1 MMKIDLQTF
10 DNITSYPDG
19 TNAFKVCNTELLNKY
34 KLLILMIIEIKIKQ
48 NVIRSDHIF
57 QIVHTKY

>member
-1 MMKIDLQTF
+1 MIKIDLQTF
-10 DNITSYPDG
+10 DNTTSYPDR

>member
-1 MMKIDLQTF
+1 MIKIDLQTF
-10 DNITSYPDG
+10 DNTTSYPDG